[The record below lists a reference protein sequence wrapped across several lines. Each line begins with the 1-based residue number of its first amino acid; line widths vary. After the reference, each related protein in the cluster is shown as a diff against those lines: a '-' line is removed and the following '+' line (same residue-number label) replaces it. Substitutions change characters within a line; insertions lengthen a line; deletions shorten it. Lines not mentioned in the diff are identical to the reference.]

1 MKIFSEFKT
10 FALKGNLIDI
20 SLAFVMG
27 AAFGKI
33 ITSFTEG
40 VISPLIGII
49 GGTNLNNNRIILKQ
63 AVYDLKGK
71 MVQDAVAIKWGEFL
85 TAVIN
90 FIIVA
95 FVMFL
100 IIKAINKYN
109 KKEVVK
115 LSTGPSATELLLT
128 EIRDELKEKK
138 RDM

>member
-138 RDM
+138 RDI